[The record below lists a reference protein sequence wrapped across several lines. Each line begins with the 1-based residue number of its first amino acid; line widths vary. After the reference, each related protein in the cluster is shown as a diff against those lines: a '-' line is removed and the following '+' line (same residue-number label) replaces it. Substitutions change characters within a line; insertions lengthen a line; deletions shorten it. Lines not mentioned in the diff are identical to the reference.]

1 MELTG
6 KTAIVTRAGRG
17 IGEAIAK
24 ALGREGASVVINNRS
39 LDGQRMQDEQS
50 KAG

>member
-6 KTAIVTRAGRG
+6 KTAVVTRAGRG

-24 ALGREGASVVINNRS
+24 AVGRERANVVVDNRS
-39 LDGQRMQDEQS
+39 LDRQRMEEEQS
-50 KAG
+50 KAR